1 MLLFILR
8 IGKIKTMSGDVDVDG
23 NVSGDIQ
30 TMSGDVD
37 CGDVSG
43 NIKTMSGGVKCK
55 KTKN

>member
-1 MLLFILR
+1 
-8 IGKIKTMSGDVDVDG
+8 MSGDVDVDG

-43 NIKTMSGGVKCK
+43 NIKTMSGDVKCK